1 MASMRADIRLAI
13 VTLYCL
19 CSIGLITPFAIYRLA
34 AGEILIGVADL
45 SIVSVFALLM
55 LMAWRSGKTQL
66 AADLTACVATSS
78 VMFMVLVLDIS
89 HLWTFSTLVGNFL
102 MARKRVAI
110 LASTIII
117 LSIGL
122 QPTVFALQTER
133 FTFLAVATMVSLFSL
148 IFATRVGHRHGQ
160 LSDMLSRDA
169 LTGSFNRRALD
180 HDLQAICHKPG
191 PVKDSLVMMDLD
203 NFKRLNDNFGHDSGD
218 QVLMGLARIVELQT
232 REKDRFYRY
241 GGEEFALLLPGT
253 ALEGA
258 RAASDKLHQAL
269 RQELNGPDGIVTV
282 SMGLAERRPGEAPND
297 WLKRAD
303 EALLSAKRTGKDR
316 VVVAD

>member
-1 MASMRADIRLAI
+1 MRADIRLAI

-19 CSIGLITPFAIYRLA
+19 CTIGLITPFAIYRLSV
-34 AGEILIGVADL
+34 GDIVIGVADFG
-45 SIVSVFALLM
+45 IVSIFIALM
-55 LMAWRSGKTQL
+55 LMAWRTQKTQL
-66 AADLTACVATSS
+66 AADLTACAATGG

-89 HLWTFSTLVGNFL
+89 HLWTFSTLVGNFM
-102 MARKRVAI
+102 MARKRVAV
-110 LASTIII
+110 LASTVLV

-148 IFATRVGHRHGQ
+148 IFATRVSHRHGQ
-160 LSDMLSRDA
+160 LSDMLTRDA

-180 HDLQAICHKPG
+180 HDLHAICHKPG
-191 PVKDSLVMMDLD
+191 QVKDSLVMMDLD

-218 QVLMGLARIVELQT
+218 QVLIGLARIVELQT

-241 GGEEFALLLPGT
+241 GGEEFALLLPDT

-258 RAASDKLHQAL
+258 RAATDKLQQAL
-269 RQELNGPDGIVTV
+269 RQELNGPGGTVTV

-303 EALLSAKRTGKDR
+303 EALLTAKRTGKDR
-316 VVVAD
+316 MVVAD